1 MGQFG
6 VQQLI
11 KIKTYLGS
19 LTDLLNLQKNLT
31 FLPKTPAPILMIIF
45 FMVSILNPK
54 KNKKTNPMIWFFL

>member
-54 KNKKTNPMIWFFL
+54 KNKKTNPMI